1 MAIALTATAF
11 NPITGVFGSGNVQI
25 FGGQGTTTGSYTW
38 TVPPGVAKVRVR
50 VFGGG
55 GGNGGGGGGFAMKTV
70 FDLSGVSTVAVT
82 VGAGPSTT
90 TGGTSSFGAYVSAT
104 GGAPTGGVGG
114 AGSGGDI
121 NNTGGTCSTSTGGGG
136 GVANLF
142 GFGGTGGNTGY
153 SGASGGGGGGSTA
166 SVGYS
171 GAAGL
176 FGSGGQYTSTGTGV
190 GLITPTTGLIGQ
202 FSIDFIGTGG
212 GGAYYQAGAN
222 GGGGGYQASGGYPG
236 GGCGGSGGNGGAGMV
251 IVEW

>member
-25 FGGQGTTTGSYTW
+25 YGGQGTATGSYVW

-55 GGNGGGGGGFAMKTV
+55 GANGGGGGGFAMKTI

-82 VGAGPSTT
+82 VGAGPSSSN
-90 TGGTSSFGAYVSAT
+90 GGTSSFGAYVSAT
-104 GGAPTGGVGG
+104 GGTGTSGVGG
-114 AGSGGDI
+114 SGSGGDI
-121 NNTGGTCSTSTGGGG
+121 NNTGGTGASSSGGG

-142 GFGGTGGNTGY
+142 GFGGGSSNNGY
-153 SGASGGGGGGSTA
+153 SAASGGGGGASGSTP
-166 SVGYS
+166 YS
-171 GAAGL
+171 GGAGL
-176 FGSGGQYTSTGTGV
+176 FGSGGQYLSSGTGMTLV
-190 GLITPTTGLIGQ
+190 TPTTGLIGQ

-212 GGAYYQAGAN
+212 GGSYFQTGAN
-222 GGGGGYQASGGYPG
+222 GGGGGFQDAGGYPG
-236 GGCGGSGGNGGAGMV
+236 GGGGGSGGYGAPGMV